1 MADEQVVDDTT
12 KQPDE
17 SAEPPQKKRCLPEFL
32 KEDSAKWTLD
42 SDLAEAINGAINKRL
57 SDENVQQ
64 FKELFATP
72 SNVNVKVKLD
82 PVYAKALDE
91 TKASDTRRQVFVFLM
106 FIKDDYKIDL
116 YVHIGDQNM
125 FVIGTKICP

>member
-42 SDLAEAINGAINKRL
+42 SDLAEAIK
-57 SDENVQQ
+57 V
-64 FKELFATP
+64 P
-72 SNVNVKVKLD
+72 S
-82 PVYAKALDE
+82 
-91 TKASDTRRQVFVFLM
+91 TR
-106 FIKDDYKIDL
+106 DYLTRMYNSLKNYSQPQAMLI
-116 YVHIGDQNM
+116 
-125 FVIGTKICP
+125 

>member
-42 SDLAEAINGAINKRL
+42 PDLAEAINGAINKRL

-72 SNVNVKVKLD
+72 SNVNVKVNLD

-116 YVHIGDQNM
+116 YVHNGDQNM
-125 FVIGTKICP
+125 SVIGTKMCP

>member
-72 SNVNVKVKLD
+72 SNVNVKVNLD
-82 PVYAKALDE
+82 PVYAKALDKS
-91 TKASDTRRQVFVFLM
+91 KASDTRRQVFVFL
-106 FIKDDYKIDL
+106 ILI
-116 YVHIGDQNM
+116 QR
-125 FVIGTKICP
+125 

>member
-72 SNVNVKVKLD
+72 SNVKVEVKLD

-125 FVIGTKICP
+125 SVIGTKICP